1 MLYSEIPAK
10 QKMEKYERIPGYTW
24 FISVS
29 EWDASLSQGYPAVNF
44 AL

>member
-24 FISVS
+24 FISVA
-29 EWDASLSQGYPAVNF
+29 WVNGM
-44 AL
+44 LVHRRVTLR